1 MNLNPTEY
9 FDKLDE
15 EAQKLSELN
24 DKAVL
29 LTDVVKQ
36 ARMYADVIIPQMTL
50 TRAIADE
57 IEPYLG
63 EKYKPYPS
71 YADLLFKV

>member
-1 MNLNPTEY
+1 MA
-9 FDKLDE
+9 DKLDE

-24 DKAVL
+24 DKAAF

-36 ARMYADVIIPQMTL
+36 ARMYADVVIPQMTL